1 MNKVYIVT
9 TYTGTILSYLIRNI
23 SKKLYTHV
31 SISLNENLKPMYSFG
46 RLNLR
51 NPFIGGFVE
60 ENINQGLYAIRKN
73 TVCRVYSLEVDNLQ
87 YENLYK
93 NIKLISD
100 YREDYY
106 YDTMALIYLL
116 MNIQRQSEYKYV
128 CSNFVAD
135 MLEKSEIDIL
145 NKQAFEVTPND
156 FYNLSGLTLEYE
168 GLLSEYNSRQH
179 SYVSKIANI

>member
-1 MNKVYIVT
+1 M
-9 TYTGTILSYLIRNI
+9 
-23 SKKLYTHV
+23 
-31 SISLNENLKPMYSFG
+31 
-46 RLNLR
+46 
-51 NPFIGGFVE
+51 
-60 ENINQGLYAIRKN
+60 
-73 TVCRVYSLEVDNLQ
+73 CRVYSLEVDNLQ

-135 MLEKSEIDIL
+135 MLEK
-145 NKQAFEVTPND
+145 V
-156 FYNLSGLTLEYE
+156 
-168 GLLSEYNSRQH
+168 R
-179 SYVSKIANI
+179 

>member
-1 MNKVYIVT
+1 
-9 TYTGTILSYLIRNI
+9 
-23 SKKLYTHV
+23 
-31 SISLNENLKPMYSFG
+31 
-46 RLNLR
+46 
-51 NPFIGGFVE
+51 
-60 ENINQGLYAIRKN
+60 
-73 TVCRVYSLEVDNLQ
+73 VDNLQ